1 MVQEDQEGA
10 ASSGLAEAAD
20 DVEVDLD
27 DGGDDDD
34 GSQCSSQLGDACNGP
49 PQSRGES
56 LGAELEGFQ

>member
-20 DVEVDLD
+20 DVEVDPD
-27 DGGDDDD
+27 DGEDDDD
-34 GSQCSSQLGDACNGP
+34 GSQYSSQLSDACNGP

-56 LGAELEGFQ
+56 LDAELASFQ